1 MPETAKVIAA
11 MTQYL
16 QDVLEQPH
24 PVFGDLPLCPFAKQ
38 ARLQSKIDFQ
48 VQRFQLD
55 DLASLSSPLMSIIQ
69 QFAQTHQH
77 DVLLVIHPDPQ
88 TMISLDRFQHG
99 VDCLNTHLQPLNL
112 TVFGGHPADPFHI
125 QGVRTRQ
132 DPYLNLAI
140 QSIEKLRLASARL
153 ATTRY
158 YENWTPAALKAVGHP
173 R

>member
-1 MPETAKVIAA
+1 MPETARVIAA

-24 PVFGDLPLCPFAKQ
+24 PVFGGLPLCPFAKQ

-48 VQRFQLD
+48 VQRFELD
-55 DLASLSSPLMSIIQ
+55 DLASSSSLMLTIQ
-69 QFAQTHQH
+69 QFAQTQQH
-77 DVLLVIHPDPQ
+77 DVLLVIHPDPP
-88 TMISLDRFQHG
+88 MITLDRFQHEI
-99 VDCLNTHLQPLNL
+99 DCLNTHLQTLHL
-112 TVFGGHPADPFHI
+112 TAFGGHPADPFHI

-132 DPYLNLAI
+132 DPYVNLAI

-158 YENWTPAALKAVGHP
+158 YENWTPEALKAVGHP